1 MHGLHCDVMEF
12 NEMSFFLG
20 TRTAPREIMLDNSI
34 LQPHED
40 HPVRV
45 STPPRV
51 ITLSEHRFPSAT
63 EDQYT
68 PDAEHANGHEQDH
81 SSLGSLEDRHLTV
94 SRPKKLFPNDLF
106 NTRYVIRIH
115 CGQ

>member
-1 MHGLHCDVMEF
+1 MKCHF
-12 NEMSFFLG
+12 TG

-34 LQPHED
+34 LQSHED

-106 NTRYVIRIH
+106 NTRYVMNSNLK
-115 CGQ
+115 Q